1 MKLFASKK
9 NDLDAKTLTLPLAL
23 EAEQPPQLFNFVVS
37 GSLLFL
43 TAFIIWAFVTSVLE
57 VTHASG
63 QVQPSGSVQSVQ
75 HLEGGYIDQILVAE
89 GDKVTAGQPLIRL
102 RATATESERD
112 QLIVRATALRMSVAS
127 LDALMRRGEQPHFGR
142 DERLFP
148 KLAQSQLAVFH
159 SEKRRIDRE
168 EAKFAS
174 QLIRRRAE
182 YRAALAEKKSV
193 EKRAEIAKEQ
203 FTSLQSLLQ
212 QQYASRRSVLE
223 AQAALEE
230 ARARLYVL
238 DGKIASTG
246 EQAREAEIQL
256 EQARAAIESDL
267 AKERAKNASELA
279 EMERILTKQQD
290 RVQSLD
296 LVAPTNGIVQE
307 LAYKTIGAV
316 VRSGEVVAKIVP
328 DNRSILA
335 EVRVQPKD
343 IGHIHVGADAKVTVS
358 TFDPYLFGSLEGNV
372 KTVSAT
378 SFEDERGEP
387 YFKVKIALDQN
398 AFERNGDFYPVLPG
412 MVVTADIITG
422 EKSLARYLLKPV
434 YRSMDVAF
442 SER

>member
-23 EAEQPPQLFNFVVS
+23 ENEQPPQLFNYVVS

-43 TAFIIWAFVTSVLE
+43 SCFVIWAFVTSVLE

-63 QVQPSGSVQSVQ
+63 QVQPSGSVQAVQ

-89 GDKVTAGQPLIRL
+89 GDRVKAGQPLIRL

-112 QLIVRATALRMSVAS
+112 QMVIRATSLRMSLAS
-127 LDALMRRGEQPHFGR
+127 LNALMQRGEAPNFGR
-142 DERLFP
+142 DEVRFP
-148 KLAQSQLAVFH
+148 TLAASQSAVFQ
-159 SEKRRIDRE
+159 SEKTRINRE
-168 EAKFAS
+168 EAKYAS
-174 QLIRRRAE
+174 QLARRRAE
-182 YRAALAEKKSV
+182 HKAALAEKKSV

-203 FTSLQSLLQ
+203 YQSLESLLR

-230 ARARLYVL
+230 ARARLYAL

-246 EQAREAEIQL
+246 EQVTEAEIQMQ
-256 EQARAAIESDL
+256 QARAAIQSEL
-267 AKERAKNASELA
+267 AKERAKSASELA
-279 EMERILTKQQD
+279 ELERVLTKQQD
-290 RVQSLD
+290 RVESLD
-296 LVAPTNGIVQE
+296 LVAPTDGIIQE

-328 DNRSILA
+328 DNRRIVA
-335 EVRVQPKD
+335 EVKVQPKD
-343 IGHIHVGADAKVTVS
+343 IGHIRVGADAKVTIS
-358 TFDPYLFGSLEGNV
+358 TFDPYLFGALEGHV

-378 SFEDERGEP
+378 SFEDERGDP
-387 YFKVKIALDQN
+387 YFKVHIALDNN
-398 AFERNGDFYPVLPG
+398 AFERKGATFPVLPG
-412 MVVTADIITG
+412 MVVTADIVTG

-434 YRSMDVAF
+434 FRSMDVAF